1 MAMVKSKNVG
11 SRIFNVV
18 NCLFFAAIMIVC
30 ILPVWHVFCA
40 SFSNAS
46 WVMNQ
51 SGMIWHVQD
60 FNLTGYKLVF
70 ADNNIWTGYLNTFIY
85 VIGTTALGMFLTVMA
100 AYALSRKDFIWAN
113 PLMLIISFTM
123 LFSGGLV
130 PSYIMWTT
138 TFHIKNTIWAYILP
152 NFLLGAFNII
162 LVRTFFSTSIPND
175 IYEAAKIDG
184 AGYPTIYWKIVLP
197 LGKPILVTIGLF
209 AGLSYWNDWTNGLYY
224 VNQSD
229 MLSIQAL
236 LNRMIQDI
244 QALAAHSTADSGA
257 LMQIPQV
264 SIRMAI
270 AFVAILPILLVYP
283 FLQKYFASGIMLGAV
298 KG

>member
-1 MAMVKSKNVG
+1 MIMSKGRKAYQIVINIILVLVALLMVLPLVLLFMSSITDENTL
-11 SRIFNVV
+11 VV
-18 NCLFFAAIMIVC
+18 NGYSFFPAKFSLGAYQYIMQNSATIFRAYGITIIVTVVGTAGSL
-30 ILPVWHVFCA
+30 ILASLMAFPLSLRDLPGRSILSFYVF
-40 SFSNAS
+40 
-46 WVMNQ
+46 
-51 SGMIWHVQD
+51 
-60 FNLTGYKLVF
+60 
-70 ADNNIWTGYLNTFIY
+70 
-85 VIGTTALGMFLTVMA
+85 
-100 AYALSRKDFIWAN
+100 
-113 PLMLIISFTM
+113 FTM

-229 MLSIQAL
+229 MLSILAL

>member
-1 MAMVKSKNVG
+1 MIMSKG
-11 SRIFNVV
+11 RK
-18 NCLFFAAIMIVC
+18 AYQIVINIILLLVSLC
-30 ILPVWHVFCA
+30 MILPLVLLFMSSITDENTLVANGYSFFPAKLSTGAYQYILQNSATVFRA
-40 SFSNAS
+40 YGITVLAT
-46 WVMNQ
+46 
-51 SGMIWHVQD
+51 I
-60 FNLTGYKLVF
+60 
-70 ADNNIWTGYLNTFIY
+70 
-85 VIGTTALGMFLTVMA
+85 IGTSLSIILSSLMAFPLSLKDLPGRRIITFYVFL
-100 AYALSRKDFIWAN
+100 
-113 PLMLIISFTM
+113 TM

-138 TFHIKNTIWAYILP
+138 TFGIRNTIWAYIFP

-162 LVRTFFSTSIPND
+162 LVRTFFATSIPAD

-184 AGYPTIYWKIVLP
+184 AGYMTIYWKIVLP

-209 AGLSYWNDWTNGLYY
+209 TGLSYWNDWTNGLYY
-224 VNQSD
+224 INKSN
-229 MLSIQAL
+229 MFSIQTL

-244 QALAAHSTADSGA
+244 QALAAQSTANSGS

-270 AFVAILPILLVYP
+270 AFVAILPILVVYP

>member
-1 MAMVKSKNVG
+1 MILSKGRRAYQLVINTLLIITTLIMVLPLLLLFISSITDENTLVANGYSYFPEKLSLSAYQYIMTNAA
-11 SRIFNVV
+11 SIFQ
-18 NCLFFAAIMIVC
+18 AYGIT
-30 ILPVWHVFCA
+30 
-40 SFSNAS
+40 
-46 WVMNQ
+46 VM
-51 SGMIWHVQD
+51 VT
-60 FNLTGYKLVF
+60 L
-70 ADNNIWTGYLNTFIY
+70 
-85 VIGTTALGMFLTVMA
+85 IGTVGNLLLVSLMA
-100 AYALSRKDFIWAN
+100 FPLSIRELPGRKIVSFYVF
-113 PLMLIISFTM
+113 FTM

-138 TFHIKNTIWAYILP
+138 TFGIKNSIWAYILP
-152 NFLLGAFNII
+152 NFLLSAFNII
-162 LVRTFFSTSIPND
+162 LVRTFFQTSIPND

-184 AGYPTIYWKIVLP
+184 AGYFTIYWKIVLP

-209 AGLSYWNDWTNGLYY
+209 SGLAYWNDWTNGLYY
-224 VNQSD
+224 ITDSK

-244 QALAAHSTADSGA
+244 QALAANSTANSGA

-270 AFVAILPILLVYP
+270 AFVAILPILVIYP

>member
-1 MAMVKSKNVG
+1 MIMSKGRKAYQAVINIILLLV
-11 SRIFNVV
+11 SLCMILPLLLLFMSSITEENTLVV
-18 NCLFFAAIMIVC
+18 NGYSFFPAQFSAGAYEYILQNAAT
-30 ILPVWHVFCA
+30 VFRA
-40 SFSNAS
+40 YGIT
-46 WVMNQ
+46 V
-51 SGMIWHVQD
+51 
-60 FNLTGYKLVF
+60 LV
-70 ADNNIWTGYLNTFIY
+70 T
-85 VIGTTALGMFLTVMA
+85 VIGTAGSIILSSLMA
-100 AYALSRKDFIWAN
+100 FPLSLKELPGRRVITFYVF
-113 PLMLIISFTM
+113 FTM

-138 TFHIKNTIWAYILP
+138 VFGIRNSLWAYIFP
-152 NFLLGAFNII
+152 NFLLGAFNVI
-162 LVRTFFSTSIPND
+162 LVRTFFTTSIPTD
-175 IYEAAKIDG
+175 IYEAANIDG
-184 AGYPTIYWKIVLP
+184 AGYMTIYWKIVLP

-209 AGLSYWNDWTNGLYY
+209 TGLTYWNDWTNGLYY
-224 VNQSD
+224 INKSS
-229 MLSIQAL
+229 MFSIQTL

-244 QALAAHSTADSGA
+244 QALAAHSTANSGA

>member
-1 MAMVKSKNVG
+1 MV
-11 SRIFNVV
+11 
-18 NCLFFAAIMIVC
+18 
-30 ILPVWHVFCA
+30 
-40 SFSNAS
+40 
-46 WVMNQ
+46 
-51 SGMIWHVQD
+51 
-60 FNLTGYKLVF
+60 LTGARRTYQIVINVILILVTLCMVLPLLLLF
-70 ADNNIWTGYLNTFIY
+70 MSSVTDENTLVANGYSFFPAKFSLSAYEYIMQQASTVFRAYGITILAT
-85 VIGTTALGMFLTVMA
+85 VIGTSGSLILASLMA
-100 AYALSRKDFIWAN
+100 FPLSLKELPGRAFI
-113 PLMLIISFTM
+113 SFFVFFTM

-138 TFHIKNTIWAYILP
+138 MFGIKNTLFAYIIP
-152 NFLLGAFNII
+152 NFLLSAFNII
-162 LVRTFFSTSIPND
+162 LVRTFFQSSIPAD

-184 AGYPTIYWKIVLP
+184 AGYMKIYWKIVLP
-197 LGKPILVTIGLF
+197 LGKPILVTVGLF
-209 AGLSYWNDWTNGLYY
+209 SGLAYWNDWTNGLYY
-224 VNQSD
+224 ITDSK

-244 QALAAHSTADSGA
+244 QALAANSTANSGA

-270 AFVAILPILLVYP
+270 AFVAILPILVVYP

>member
-1 MAMVKSKNVG
+1 MIMSKG
-11 SRIFNVV
+11 RKAYQVV
-18 NCLFFAAIMIVC
+18 INIIMIFVTLC
-30 ILPVWHVFCA
+30 MILPLLLLFMSSITEESTLIVNGY
-40 SFSNAS
+40 SFFPEKFS
-46 WVMNQ
+46 
-51 SGMIWHVQD
+51 
-60 FNLTGYKLVF
+60 
-70 ADNNIWTGYLNTFIY
+70 
-85 VIGTTALGMFLTVMA
+85 LG
-100 AYALSRKDFIWAN
+100 AYAYIMQNSATIFRAYGITIVVTVVGTSLSLILASLTAF
-113 PLMLIISFTM
+113 PLSLKNLPGRSVLSFVVFFTM

-138 TFHIKNTIWAYILP
+138 VFNVRNTIFAYIFP

-162 LVRTFFSTSIPND
+162 LLRTFFTTSIPVD
-175 IYEAAKIDG
+175 IYEAAEIDG
-184 AGYPTIYWKIVLP
+184 ATYPLIYWKIVLP

-209 AGLSYWNDWTNGLYY
+209 TGLTYWNDWTNGLYY
-224 VNQSD
+224 INKSD

-244 QALAAHSTADSGA
+244 QALLANSTANSGA
-257 LMQIPQV
+257 LLQIPQV

-270 AFVAILPILLVYP
+270 AFVAILPILIVYP

>member
-1 MAMVKSKNVG
+1 MIMSKG
-11 SRIFNVV
+11 RK
-18 NCLFFAAIMIVC
+18 AYQIVINIILLLVSLC
-30 ILPVWHVFCA
+30 MILPLVLLFMSSITDENTLVANGYSFFPAKLSTGAYQYILQNSATVFRA
-40 SFSNAS
+40 YGITVLATII
-46 WVMNQ
+46 
-51 SGMIWHVQD
+51 GMSLKDLPGWRIIT
-60 FNLTGYKLVF
+60 FYVF
-70 ADNNIWTGYLNTFIY
+70 
-85 VIGTTALGMFLTVMA
+85 
-100 AYALSRKDFIWAN
+100 
-113 PLMLIISFTM
+113 FTM

-138 TFHIKNTIWAYILP
+138 TFGIRNTIWAYIFP

-162 LVRTFFSTSIPND
+162 LVRTFFATSIPAD

-184 AGYPTIYWKIVLP
+184 AGYMTIYWKIVLP

-209 AGLSYWNDWTNGLYY
+209 TGLSYWNDWTNGLYY
-224 VNQSD
+224 INKSN
-229 MLSIQAL
+229 MFSIQTL

-244 QALAAHSTADSGA
+244 QALAAQSTANSGS

-270 AFVAILPILLVYP
+270 AFVAILPILVVYP

>member
-1 MAMVKSKNVG
+1 MIMSKG
-11 SRIFNVV
+11 RK
-18 NCLFFAAIMIVC
+18 AYQIVINIILLLVSLC
-30 ILPVWHVFCA
+30 MILPLVLLFMSSITDENTLVANGYSFFPAKLSTGAYQYILQNSATVFRA
-40 SFSNAS
+40 YGITVLAT
-46 WVMNQ
+46 
-51 SGMIWHVQD
+51 I
-60 FNLTGYKLVF
+60 
-70 ADNNIWTGYLNTFIY
+70 
-85 VIGTTALGMFLTVMA
+85 IGTSLSIILSSLMA
-100 AYALSRKDFIWAN
+100 FPLSLKDL
-113 PLMLIISFTM
+113 PGRRIITFYVFFTM

-138 TFHIKNTIWAYILP
+138 TFGIRNTIWAYIFP

-162 LVRTFFSTSIPND
+162 LVRTFFATSIPAD

-184 AGYPTIYWKIVLP
+184 AGYMTIYWKIVLP

-209 AGLSYWNDWTNGLYY
+209 TGLSYWNDWTNGLYY
-224 VNQSD
+224 INKSN
-229 MLSIQAL
+229 MFSIQTL

-244 QALAAHSTADSGA
+244 QALAAHSTANSGT

-270 AFVAILPILLVYP
+270 AFVAILPILVVYP